1 MVGDKVERVKID
13 TDTGKAI
20 DEVTG
25 KLKPFADEMSKASRE
40 IGLFL
45 DNSIKNISS
54 SFRSIAGDLDISTAA
69 IDNFSAKHQHCDRKR
84 QRLYR

>member
-1 MVGDKVERVKID
+1 
-13 TDTGKAI
+13 
-20 DEVTG
+20 
-25 KLKPFADEMSKASRE
+25 MSKASRE

-69 IDNFSAKHQHCDRKR
+69 IDNFSASINIATEKAKA
-84 QRLYR
+84 LPMSNWLKK